1 MYWLVLGGVARSCVD
16 ARLVSLGFPFLCWVN
31 PVYVAHT
38 VLLRP
43 GLCTWFTRIAYGR
56 VTRKFSAELNFKQ
69 TQTQMRNLFTLIGS
83 EIFTVVVLT
92 LFRLKD
98 QGCDL
103 ESTVLRFLK

>member
-1 MYWLVLGGVARSCVD
+1 MFVLNCVDDSHSRLVAIVYWLVLGGVARSCVD

-69 TQTQMRNLFTLIGS
+69 TQTQMRNLFTLFWVRKS
-83 EIFTVVVLT
+83 L
-92 LFRLKD
+92 LLS
-98 QGCDL
+98 C
-103 ESTVLRFLK
+103 